1 MTRLSDVA
9 RWLLWGGV
17 LTSALANK
25 RHFGL
30 PSTWV
35 FHTLGNTITLL
46 LPDLL
51 RAAALAGRRADAPSL
66 GNAGR
71 LAPIELTLRDLVARN
86 PAYVLYVAPLALG
99 YIVSH
104 PRFNIYKGAWAE
116 LRLAGFG
123 LDSIP
128 HATTAWALTALVMDA
143 IDTLAGHIPPT
154 APGAAL
160 ARWAEARRAAIAAS
174 TLGLLTIGYE
184 TAEWA
189 IHNAE
194 LRATGG
200 DPSRINMEWS
210 LPDTMM
216 DVAANLGGVTLAL
229 ALKRRTARE
238 RRPGAPL
245 GHGPGARVQPDH
257 G

>member
-9 RWLLWGGV
+9 RWVLWGGV
-17 LTSALANK
+17 LTSAFANE

-35 FHTLGNTITLL
+35 FHTVGNTITLL

-51 RAAALAGRRADAPSL
+51 RAATRAGRREGAPSD
-66 GNAGR
+66 GHAGR
-71 LAPIELTLRDLVARN
+71 LAPIERTLRDLVAGN

-104 PRFNIYKGAWAE
+104 PRFNIYKGEWAE
-116 LRLAGFG
+116 LRVAGFG

-128 HATTAWALTALVMDA
+128 HATAAWALTALIMDA

-154 APGAAL
+154 APEVDL
-160 ARWAEARRAAIAAS
+160 ARWAEARRGTIAAA

-184 TAEWA
+184 AAEWA

-210 LPDTMM
+210 LPDTVL

-229 ALKRRTARE
+229 ALR
-238 RRPGAPL
+238 RRP
-245 GHGPGARVQPDH
+245 ARDQPDH

>member
-1 MTRLSDVA
+1 MMRLIGDLA

-17 LTSALANK
+17 LTSALANR

-35 FHTLGNTITLL
+35 FHTIGNTITLL

-51 RAAALAGRRADAPSL
+51 HAVTRAGRRDDAPSDGHAGRRA
-66 GNAGR
+66 
-71 LAPIELTLRDLVARN
+71 PIALTLRDLVARN

-104 PRFNIYKGAWAE
+104 PRFNIYKGEWAE
-116 LRLAGFG
+116 LRLAGVG

-128 HATTAWALTALVMDA
+128 HATAAWALTALIMDA
-143 IDTLAGHIPPT
+143 IDTLAGHISPT
-154 APGAAL
+154 APEAEL
-160 ARWAEARRAAIAAS
+160 ARWAEARRGAIAAL

-189 IHNAE
+189 IYNAE

-200 DPSRINMEWS
+200 DPSPINMEWS

-216 DVAANLGGVTLAL
+216 DAVANLGGVTLAL
-229 ALKRRTARE
+229 ALKRRPARD
-238 RRPGAPL
+238 
-245 GHGPGARVQPDH
+245 QPDH

>member
-1 MTRLSDVA
+1 MMRLSDLA

-17 LTSALANK
+17 LISALANK

-35 FHTLGNTITLL
+35 FHTIGNTITLL

-51 RAAALAGRRADAPSL
+51 RAVSRVGRREGAPSD
-66 GNAGR
+66 GHAGR
-71 LAPIELTLRDLVARN
+71 LAPIELTLSDLVARN

-104 PRFNIYKGAWAE
+104 PRFNIYKGEWAE

-128 HATTAWALTALVMDA
+128 HATTAWALTTLTMNA

-154 APGAAL
+154 APEAEL
-160 ARWAEARRAAIAAS
+160 ARWAEARRGAIAALA
-174 TLGLLTIGYE
+174 LGLLTIGYE
-184 TAEWA
+184 AAEWA

-210 LPDTMM
+210 LSDTMM

-229 ALKRRTARE
+229 ALKRPATPVASE
-238 RRPGAPL
+238 GDA
-245 GHGPGARVQPDH
+245 GHGVARQGA
-257 G
+257 GG